1 MTDVQQSQPTHPAAG
16 PTGIFSKYAPR
27 HRPFLALLAI
37 VALSRFVVLFLS
49 QTHVHSDE
57 AIIGLMGKHIM
68 EGRYFPFYMYGQP
81 YNAFAAWEAYL
92 AAVVFAVFGVGVVQ
106 LKSCIVVL
114 SLAWLVLFYRLA
126 CQLYGLTIAWW
137 SSLVLALLPSL
148 FKWNFQVRGYSFYF
162 LAIPLLTALFF
173 SIESGAPSRLRR
185 FFVFGLL
192 CGLSV
197 WGLELILPLV
207 AAFWILLAVRRKLSL
222 KSLFAALGGFVLGY
236 LPAILY
242 NLAHNF
248 ENWRWVFLDKT
259 NAPSRLFHL
268 LTVARIFLAEM
279 PKFFG
284 PDTVLWYYPEVPP
297 IGLMFYAIA
306 VAALIAA
313 LLPFI
318 KAPVKIANA
327 LCPNA
332 VPNDEHKDFLVFIL
346 ALACFVPYL
355 TAAVRVPSYFLGGC
369 FFLSLLIGRLLCR
382 GFASVSWS
390 SRAWAIVLLLMILAG
405 GVTVQVQTA
414 RHNQI
419 ETLTL
424 NPSRELTMTRI
435 PGKDLDAVEHYLT
448 QNHIDAAWATV
459 SFIYP
464 LIFETKER
472 LAVSGEIF
480 GYHQHVYP
488 PTVAKPGPDPDSCE
502 VFVLET
508 NSPFMPVVKARCAK
522 IGGGPPRVTQCG
534 TLTIVEPK

>member
-1 MTDVQQSQPTHPAAG
+1 MA
-16 PTGIFSKYAPR
+16 SKCALG
-27 HRPFLALLAI
+27 HLPFLALLAT
-37 VALSRFVVLFLS
+37 VAISRFVVLFLS

-68 EGRYFPFYMYGQP
+68 EGRYFPLYMYGQP
-81 YNAFAAWEAYL
+81 YNACAAWEAYL
-92 AAVVFAVFGVGVVQ
+92 AAIVFALFGVGVVQ

-114 SLAWLVLFYRLA
+114 SLVWFILFYRLA
-126 CQLYGLTIAWW
+126 SLLYGQKIAWW

-162 LAIPLLTALFF
+162 YAIPLLTALFF
-173 SIESGAPSRLRR
+173 SIESAAVCRLRK
-185 FFVFGLL
+185 FFIFGLL

-197 WGLELILPLV
+197 WGLELILTLV

-222 KSLFAALGGFVLGY
+222 QALSAGFGGFAVGY

-242 NLAHNF
+242 NLTHHL

-259 NAPSRLFHL
+259 STPSPVFHL
-268 LTVARIFLAEM
+268 LTVARIFLAEL

-284 PDTVLWYYPEVPP
+284 PDTVLWYYPDVPL

-306 VAALIAA
+306 VAAVIAILIP
-313 LLPFI
+313 LL
-318 KAPVKIANA
+318 KAPVKIANTLGRNA
-327 LCPNA
+327 LQ
-332 VPNDEHKDFLVFIL
+332 NDEHRDFLVFIL
-346 ALACFVPYL
+346 ALACFIPYA
-355 TAAVRVPSYFLGGC
+355 TAAVRVPSYFLGAC

-382 GFASVSWS
+382 GLDSASRS

-414 RHNQI
+414 RQNQI

-424 NPSRELTMTRI
+424 NPSSKLMMTRI
-435 PGKDLDAVEHYLT
+435 SGADLDAVERHLT

-464 LIFETKER
+464 LIFETGEK

-488 PTVAKPGPDPDSCE
+488 SAVARRVPDPASCE
-502 VFVLET
+502 VFVLESD
-508 NSPFMPVVKARCAK
+508 SPFMPFVKARCAG
-522 IGGGPPRVTQCG
+522 IGGGPPLVTRCG
-534 TLTIVEPK
+534 TLTIVEAQSPK